1 MALSRTEPLF
11 FLGVALAA
19 MARCTSADLVF
30 SAGFSDDAVFQ
41 RSATDGAFVY
51 GFVDGS

>member
-11 FLGVALAA
+11 FLGVALAT
-19 MARCTSADLVF
+19 MARYTSADLVF